1 MNNSKCVRLIGVSIK
16 KKSDKEISQYIF
28 GCGGL
33 GKSFSATLS
42 DFVFVA
48 TRTFIKIRNSEI
60 HINLFLTIRI
70 CPVRAPN
77 CEYGMQL
84 SLVHTNGNLA
94 TQITSVMP
102 MLGRRTER
110 PITSVHRNSKKKSS
124 LSIQTI
130 CEIIHFV

>member
-1 MNNSKCVRLIGVSIK
+1 MILVSIK
-16 KKSDKEISQYIF
+16 KKSDKEISQYIS

-33 GKSFSATLS
+33 GKSLSATLS

-48 TRTFIKIRNSEI
+48 TRTFMKIRNSEI

-94 TQITSVMP
+94 TEITSVMP
-102 MLGRRTER
+102 VLGRRTER